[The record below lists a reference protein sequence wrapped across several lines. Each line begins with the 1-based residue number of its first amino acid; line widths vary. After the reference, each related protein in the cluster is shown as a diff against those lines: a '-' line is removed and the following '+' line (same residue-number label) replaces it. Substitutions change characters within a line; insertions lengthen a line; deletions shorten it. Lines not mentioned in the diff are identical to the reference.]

1 MISIKKYLE
10 ATPDALLISTQAAYR
25 SALLSFA
32 KAAVQAMPSTS
43 HDLHHS
49 LTGVEAK
56 FQKASTADEVE
67 SSKVEVVTRLEQWG
81 SNTKNQLNAT
91 AEDVKQLL
99 LALATTAESTCN
111 HDNESA
117 AKLSEITKSL
127 ETIGRMDDLA
137 RMRTSIFSSVAD
149 LTRCVQD
156 ITAASAESARNF
168 KKQISDYEA
177 KLVESEERG
186 MRDPLTGIRNRR
198 GMERLLSNRLEKA
211 DPFSVV
217 LIDLDD
223 FKGINDVY
231 GHNAGDQLLKD
242 FSGELKAAIRASDF
256 LGRWGG
262 DEFMLIL
269 DCNLDAAQVK
279 IAAMNR
285 WVFGEYDVVRG
296 NEILKISVSASYGV
310 SQRERG
316 DDLDKLLARADAAMY
331 VNKKRKDRPARR
343 VSPLAAS

>member
-10 ATPDALLISTQAAYR
+10 ATPDALLVSTQTAYR

-32 KAAVQAMPSTS
+32 KAAVQAIPSTS

-56 FQKASTADEVE
+56 FQKASTAEEVE
-67 SSKVEVVTRLEQWG
+67 SAKAEVVKRLELWG

-99 LALATTAESTCN
+99 LALATTAESACH

-117 AKLSEITKSL
+117 SKLSEITKSL
-127 ETIGRMDDLA
+127 ELIGRMDDLA
-137 RMRTSIFSSVAD
+137 RMRTSILSSVAD
-149 LTRCVQD
+149 LTRCVQE
-156 ITAASAESARNF
+156 ITAASAESAKRF
-168 KKQISDYEA
+168 KKQISDYEK
-177 KLVESEERG
+177 KLVEAEEQG
-186 MRDPLTGIRNRR
+186 LRDSLTGIRNRR
-198 GMERLLSNRLEKA
+198 GIERLLNHLLERN

-242 FSGELKAAIRASDF
+242 FSVELKAAIRSSDHV
-256 LGRWGG
+256 GRWGG

-285 WVFGEYDVVRG
+285 WVFGEYDVASGREV
-296 NEILKISVSASYGV
+296 LKISVSASYGV

-316 DDLDKLLARADAAMY
+316 DDLEKLLARADAAMY

-343 VSPLAAS
+343 IRQSVAS